1 MANITCPQCKRFVDD
16 SIKLCPGCKFNI
28 RKYVKDTKKK
38 GGTVGG
44 FISFGSIY
52 GREGDKDKGAD
63 LDFLKPGKAAK
74 KEEAEA
80 APAAVEEVQAAP
92 VSVVAAAPEPEVETV
107 EATISPTPYSAD
119 STHTVRISG
128 EKGVSSVD
136 PAALFPPTPA
146 TPFRPAYKPKVLM
159 AGPVYD
165 PNYHKEHQQAAEAQ
179 AAAEARAAEVER
191 LEAESRAAEE
201 AQAAENARREAE
213 ARAEEEAR
221 AARERAEEEAR
232 KAAAAAAELA
242 MFGKPETPAV
252 PEYTPAAAA
261 APAVPEYNPSAAAA
275 AAAVPSY
282 TPAAA
287 AAPAVPSYNPAAAAP
302 AAPPYTPAAPYAAA
316 PAAPYAAPAAPYAA
330 PAAPYAAPAAP
341 AAPYAAPYAAP
352 VSPFPAAT
360 PASPYQSG
368 VSAYHNTTPARQVQ
382 PAQPAYQAAPVAEAA
397 SAPAS
402 EGTISGNTD
411 GLFESASLIQGHG
424 GGALSGATGPTILEK
439 LRAEE
444 EKKKAEES
452 IFDSPSLR
460 AAEKALKNGTQRP
473 AGGLSGEISFENYI
487 TPERGSYG
495 QATAYQIQQAA
506 YVAAGS
512 SQTPGKVPPY
522 AANPGSGP
530 GGMSSYLPSGPGSPA
545 FGGASAMPAYAA
557 QPGGLPAYAAQPG
570 GMPAFVPQAPSAS
583 PLYGAQPYTN
593 PVANP
598 LLSGASSNPILG
610 GTPSGNPLL
619 GG

>member
-28 RKYVKDTKKK
+28 RKYVKETKKK

-52 GREGDKDKGAD
+52 GREDDKAKGAD
-63 LDFLKPGKAAK
+63 LDFLKPGSAK
-74 KEEAEA
+74 KEPEVEA
-80 APAAVEEVQAAP
+80 APAPEPEIMEATIIPEPEPVVPAP
-92 VSVVAAAPEPEVETV
+92 VPVAPAAAPEPEPVNAAV
-107 EATISPTPYSAD
+107 SPTPYSGG
-119 STHTVRISG
+119 SVRISG

-136 PAALFPPTPA
+136 PAALFPPSPA
-146 TPFRPAYKPKVLM
+146 TPFRPAYKPKVLA

-165 PNYHKEHQQAAEAQ
+165 PNYHKEHSQAAEAQ

-201 AQAAENARREAE
+201 ALAAETARREAE
-213 ARAEEEAR
+213 ERAEAEAR
-221 AARERAEEEAR
+221 AAREREEEESR

-242 MFGKPETPAV
+242 MYGKPETPAV
-252 PEYTPAAAA
+252 PDYNPAAAA
-261 APAVPEYNPSAAAA
+261 APAYQ
-275 AAAVPSY
+275 
-282 TPAAA
+282 
-287 AAPAVPSYNPAAAAP
+287 PAAAAP
-302 AAPPYTPAAPYAAA
+302 AAPAYQP
-316 PAAPYAAPAAPYAA
+316 
-330 PAAPYAAPAAP
+330 APAAP
-341 AAPYAAPYAAP
+341 AAPAYQPAAAAP
-352 VSPFPAAT
+352 VSPFPPAAAAPVSPFP
-360 PASPYQSG
+360 PAAAAPAYQPAAPAQSLYGAPQQPYQQAMS
-368 VSAYHNTTPARQVQ
+368 SYHNTTPARQVQ
-382 PAQPAYQAAPVAEAA
+382 PSQPGYQSAYQPPSAAAASEQPAVA
-397 SAPAS
+397 
-402 EGTISGNTD
+402 TISGSSD
-411 GLFESASLIQGHG
+411 GLFESASLIQGHS

-444 EKKKAEES
+444 EKKKAEAS

-460 AAEKALKNGTQRP
+460 AAEKALKNGTAQP

-506 YVAAGS
+506 YVAAGA
-512 SQTPGKVPPY
+512 SQAPGKVPPY

-530 GGMSSYLPSGPGSPA
+530 GGMSSYMPSGPGSPA
-545 FGGASAMPAYAA
+545 FGGGSGMPAYAA

-570 GMPAFVPQAPSAS
+570 GMPAFAPQAAPA
-583 PLYGAQPYTN
+583 YGQPAYA
-593 PVANP
+593 PQPAYAAAPGANP
-598 LLSGASSNPILG
+598 LLSGGSSNPILG
-610 GTPSGNPLL
+610 GAPSGNPLL

>member
-74 KEEAEA
+74 KEEA

-92 VSVVAAAPEPEVETV
+92 VSVVAVAPEPEVETV

-119 STHTVRISG
+119 SVHTVRISG

-146 TPFRPAYKPKVLM
+146 TPFRPAYKPKVLT

-201 AQAAENARREAE
+201 AQAAENARRQAE
-213 ARAEEEAR
+213 AQAEEEAR

-261 APAVPEYNPSAAAA
+261 APAAP
-275 AAAVPSY
+275 AVPPY

-287 AAPAVPSYNPAAAAP
+287 AAPAVPPYTPAAAAAP
-302 AAPPYTPAAPYAAA
+302 AAPYAAPAAPYAAAPATPYAAPYAAAPAAPYAAPAAPYAAA
-316 PAAPYAAPAAPYAA
+316 PAAPYAAPAAPYA
-330 PAAPYAAPAAP
+330 PA
-341 AAPYAAPYAAP
+341 
-352 VSPFPAAT
+352 SPFPAAA
-360 PASPYQSG
+360 PVPPYQSG

-382 PAQPAYQAAPVAEAA
+382 PAQPAYQAAPAA
-397 SAPAS
+397 AAAVEQPSV
-402 EGTISGNTD
+402 GTISGNTD

-460 AAEKALKNGTQRP
+460 AAEKALKNGTQQP

-512 SQTPGKVPPY
+512 SQAPGKVPPY

-530 GGMSSYLPSGPGSPA
+530 GGMSSYMPSGPGSPA
-545 FGGASAMPAYAA
+545 FGGVSAMPAYAA

-583 PLYGAQPYTN
+583 PLYGAQPYVN

-598 LLSGASSNPILG
+598 MLSGASSNPILG
-610 GTPSGNPLL
+610 GAPSGNPIL